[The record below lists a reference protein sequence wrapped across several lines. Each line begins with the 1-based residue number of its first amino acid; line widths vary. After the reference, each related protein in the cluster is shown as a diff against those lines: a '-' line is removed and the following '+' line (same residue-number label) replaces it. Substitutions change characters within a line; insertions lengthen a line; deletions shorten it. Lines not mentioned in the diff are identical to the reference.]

1 MATTKKATTTAKVTK
16 AKKAPVKKSAPKAK
30 KPAKVEHRTL
40 RRSTDNTPFFTLRLT
55 HQTLY
60 WLILAGLVIALAAWV
75 MHLSGRIQDIYDQ
88 IDAADTGQVYVL
100 PKKSSAPAQ

>member
-1 MATTKKATTTAKVTK
+1 MATTKKATTSAKATK

-30 KPAKVEHRTL
+30 KSVAVEHRTF

-60 WLILAGLVIALAAWV
+60 WLILSGVVVALAAWV
-75 MHLSGRIQDIYDQ
+75 MHLSAKIQNIYDQ
-88 IDAADTGQVYVL
+88 IEAADSSQVYVL
-100 PKKSSAPAQ
+100 PKKAATPTE

>member
-1 MATTKKATTTAKVTK
+1 MATTKKATTSAKVTK
-16 AKKAPVKKSAPKAK
+16 PKKAPVKKSAPKAK

-40 RRSTDNTPFFTLRLT
+40 RRSIDNTPFFTLRLT

-60 WLILAGLVIALAAWV
+60 WIILAGLVIALAAWV

-88 IDAADTGQVYVL
+88 IDAAEAGQVYVL
-100 PKKSSAPAQ
+100 PKKAATPTE